1 MFRLRFVRDTAG
13 HPMDVVEGIA
23 TLVAFLHGLWLVS
36 PYYTSSTSVSSL
48 ILHGD
53 TLVPRIIGLVQVII
67 SGLHLYTL
75 VRKPSE
81 WEVIRRGAS
90 FFLFHLYLFYGA
102 SSLILYGL
110 GRVTWI
116 TTFGLAFI
124 SGVVYL
130 RLKWEV
136 SRNAA
141 RH

>member
-1 MFRLRFVRDTAG
+1 MFRLRFVRNTAV
-13 HPMDVVEGIA
+13 HPMDVVEGILSLA
-23 TLVAFLHGLWLVS
+23 VLLHGLWLIS
-36 PYYTSSTSVSSL
+36 PYFVTSASVGSL
-48 ILHGD
+48 ILDGD
-53 TLVPRIIGLVQVII
+53 SLFPRVIGLSQAVV

-75 VRKPSE
+75 IKKPRE

-90 FFLFHLYLFYGA
+90 FFTFTLYLFYGS

-116 TTFGLAFI
+116 TTFALAFI

-136 SRNAA
+136 SRSA
-141 RH
+141 RD